1 MTIYGINELRFV
13 KDPASDD
20 YLAEGGDGE
29 YYASHFEGEFVAA
42 VWTCEEDGL
51 RALLGVFETVAEP
64 GNFAIEASLSGD
76 RVVDAIDLYELQ
88 RLIHFGSHEFE
99 TMTLRIP
106 DRLFF
111 WSRKTV
117 SSESAN
123 ESLGEIGFI
132 TKKFDTEILKAAIKT
147 SASAAIGK
155 NALEL
160 ISYHYEG

>member
-1 MTIYGINELRFV
+1 MTIYGMNELRFV

-29 YYASHFEGEFVAA
+29 YYASHFEGEFIAA
-42 VWTCEEDGL
+42 AWTCEEDGL

-64 GNFAIEASLSGD
+64 GNFAIEASLPGG
-76 RVVDAIDLYELQ
+76 RVVDEIDLYELQ
-88 RLIHFGSHEFE
+88 GLAHFRSHEFE

-123 ESLGEIGFI
+123 ESLGEIGFV

-147 SASAAIGK
+147 SASAAIRK